1 VPVRF
6 DVGSLTGRALRRAY
20 ASRWGVVVSVASYAL
35 FLWMFST
42 GPYARNAGSDGYY
55 TWLFARSIVYDHD
68 IDFTNDYAQCGDPAG
83 KNVLRGTRHPD
94 NPFYIGP
101 SITWVPVLSVV
112 RHVVPLPPDAPEQ
125 EKLAC
130 YGPLTA
136 NTLGVGP
143 LLGALA
149 MWLMYRVGRRYAGDG
164 VAALATGLLGLGSTL
179 PAYAAMIASYSHV
192 HDTVWAAVTMITAIR
207 ASEKPRSVARWA
219 LAGAAVGVGLLQRPV
234 SVVFGLVPAALA
246 VAALRGD
253 LRRLALA
260 LAALGSCAFV
270 FGALPQM
277 LVYRYLYGTFWAG
290 APHGRF
296 YMQYGHAHP
305 WLVLFA
311 PHGGLFFS
319 SPVVWLAVPGAIA
332 GLRARE
338 TRVLTLSLLA
348 ACAAAIWLS
357 AAPIDWHGSGTFGAR
372 RLTSLLPLLAPPATL
387 AVARARRW
395 LRARP
400 SRTTT
405 ALGLAILLPVA
416 FTIVGAAYG
425 LGRDVSTEAGAP
437 QADLYGAGARVS
449 WGVLDDRVGDLSI
462 LPAELVF
469 HLRYGLRMNA
479 FRDATEPL
487 YERNYRT
494 MDWGAHEIDLTKGQ
508 HGNLTT
514 GFESADD
521 GRHMTGARATLVF
534 AAQWPFAT
542 QILVKAAATP
552 PAHVRVGRGTPFGVT
567 WYGEVLAQPS
577 EMTAPFAI
585 PAGGFDSGIMEI
597 VFERTEVAG
606 DVRISGV
613 AFDDAT
619 KYPPAL

>member
-1 VPVRF
+1 MRF
-6 DVGSLTGRALRRAY
+6 EVGSWMGRALRGVH
-20 ASRWGVVVSVASYAL
+20 ASRWGVVVTLASYAL

-55 TWLFARSIVYDHD
+55 TWLFARSIAYDHD
-68 IDFTNDYAQCGDPAG
+68 IDFTNDYALCGDPAAKG
-83 KNVLRGTRHPD
+83 ILRGTHHPD

-112 RHVVPLPPDAPEQ
+112 RHVVPLPADAPEQ

-136 NTLGVGP
+136 NTLGIGP
-143 LLGALA
+143 LLGALSIG
-149 MWLMYRVGRRYAGDG
+149 LMYRLGRRHGGDG
-164 VAALATGLLGLGSTL
+164 PAALAAGLLGLGSTL
-179 PAYAAMIASYSHV
+179 PAYAAMVASYSHV
-192 HDTVWAAVTMITAIR
+192 HDTFWAAVTMIAAVR
-207 ASEKPRSVARWA
+207 AAERPRSVARWA
-219 LAGAAVGVGLLQRPV
+219 LTGAAVGIGLLQRPV
-234 SVVFGLVPAALA
+234 SVVFGFVPAALA
-246 VAALRGD
+246 IAALRGD
-253 LRRLALA
+253 LRRLALG

-277 LVYRYLYGTFWAG
+277 LVYKYLYGTLWAG

-311 PHGGLFFS
+311 PHGGLFFTA
-319 SPVVWLAVPGAIA
+319 PVVWLAVPGVIA
-332 GLRARE
+332 GVRARG
-338 TRVLTLSLLA
+338 TRVLVLSLLA
-348 ACAAAIWLS
+348 ACAAATWLS

-372 RLTSLLPLLAPPATL
+372 RLTSLLPLLAPPVAITL
-387 AVARARRW
+387 ARALRW
-395 LRARP
+395 FRARP
-400 SRTTT
+400 SRATA
-405 ALGLAILLPVA
+405 ALGLAVLVPVA

-449 WGVLDDRVGDLSI
+449 WGVLDDRIGDLSI
-462 LPAELVF
+462 LPAEMVF

-494 MDWGAHEIDLTKGQ
+494 MEWGGHEIDLTRGQ

-514 GFESADD
+514 GFTSADD
-521 GRHMTGARATLVF
+521 GRHMDGHRATLVF

-542 QILVKAAATP
+542 QFLVKTLATP
-552 PAHVRVGRGTPFGVT
+552 EAHVRVGRGTPFGVR
-567 WYGEVLAQPS
+567 WYGDVLARS
-577 EMTAPFAI
+577 TEATAVLPI
-585 PAGGFDSGIMEI
+585 PEGGFDSGIVEL
-597 VFERTEVAG
+597 VFERADVSG
-606 DVRISGV
+606 DVRISWV
-613 AFDDAT
+613 AFEDSNV
-619 KYPPAL
+619 YPSPL